1 MSSLKKAKYLLNK
14 ARTAYHQEGFFPM
27 FRRIRQYCRI
37 RGAVRGLI
45 RKTDNLDFL
54 VAANNLKPAL
64 ALASHHPLTLNWLMP
79 DFALGAGGH
88 MTIFRL
94 IAELEKQ
101 GVVNHI
107 YIFGPLVHR
116 KTAAQFQ
123 EAISRHFLPLRAT
136 VTVGINAP
144 APAHAWLATSWPT
157 AYAVARLC
165 PPATDFAPRG
175 FYLVQ
180 DFEPDFYPRG
190 SDYLFAAH
198 SYELGLQA
206 ITAGPYLSDLLSE
219 NYGIQ
224 ADFFDLA
231 ADKKNYKLA
240 VRSPRSHPELP
251 FKIGFY
257 ARPVTP
263 RRCFELGV
271 AAFSLLKK
279 SRSSDFEL
287 HFFGADT
294 AFYEVPFDYHNHG
307 VLSHD
312 ALNKLYARLDLG
324 VVFSPTNHSL
334 LPREMM
340 ATGLPVLEITSPA
353 NKRIYQD
360 GKNIVLAAP
369 TPTAIAA
376 SITDL
381 AVAENRRLEIGRQG
395 FLSAREYSWEK
406 SGLHLHA
413 IIKKTLGPDSFSAPS
428 ESA

>member
-1 MSSLKKAKYLLNK
+1 MSTLKKAKYLLNK
-14 ARTAYHQEGFFPM
+14 ARAAYKQEGLFPM
-27 FRRIRQYCRI
+27 LRRVRQYCRI

-54 VAANNLKPAL
+54 AAADSLPPAFGL
-64 ALASHHPLTLNWLMP
+64 AAEHPLTLNWLIP

-88 MTIFRL
+88 MTLFRL

-101 GVVNHI
+101 GVINRI

-116 KTAAQFQ
+116 KTAAQFKA
-123 EAISRHFLPLRAT
+123 AINRHFLPLHAEI
-136 VTVGINAP
+136 TVGINAP

-165 PPATDFAPRG
+165 PADSLSAPRG
-175 FYLVQ
+175 FYLIQ
-180 DFEPDFYPRG
+180 DFEPDFYARG
-190 SDYLFAAH
+190 SDYLFAEQ
-198 SYELGLQA
+198 SYELGLEA
-206 ITAGPYLSDLLSE
+206 ITAGPYLADLLRE
-219 NYGIQ
+219 KYGIK
-224 ADFFDLA
+224 AAFFDLA
-231 ADKKNYKLA
+231 AAKKNYKLA
-240 VRSPRSHPELP
+240 VRAPRSDPDLP

-279 SRSSDFEL
+279 NRPSDFEL

-294 AFYEVPFDYHNHG
+294 AFYQVPFEYHNHG

-334 LPREMM
+334 VPREMM
-340 ATGLPVLEITSPA
+340 ATGLPVLEISAPA
-353 NKRIYQD
+353 NNRIYRD
-360 GKNIVLAAP
+360 EENIVLAQP
-369 TPTAIAA
+369 TPAAIAA
-376 SITDL
+376 AIAEL
-381 AVAENRRLEIGRQG
+381 AATENRRLNIGRRG

-406 SGLHLHA
+406 SGLQLHS
-413 IIKKTLGPDSFSAPS
+413 IIKNALAPDRFSPPPETA
-428 ESA
+428 